1 MTKAE
6 AVVAATANTTDRLS
20 FMVSVVGL
28 LGGWVVARSVGCWPP
43 PIVRLGLRS
52 VDVGIFKMFVSHE

>member
-28 LGGWVVARSVGCWPP
+28 LGCWVAGWWLGPSVGLLRLFA
-43 PIVRLGLRS
+43 RLGL
-52 VDVGIFKMFVSHE
+52 